1 MSGHVPLPI
10 SNSGVPTL
18 SNTAVMVW
26 LTRTA
31 AGPDGAAGAGC
42 AEVVGADGAGADG
55 AGAAAGAA
63 GAGAG
68 AGAGAAGA
76 GAAGAGAGAAGA
88 GVFSSE
94 LEHATA
100 TSAIRLAI
108 ITNSIFLLLPIVDK
122 RVIRVSLSLLTF
134 SGPN

>member
-26 LTRTA
+26 LTRA
-31 AGPDGAAGAGC
+31 AVGPAGAAGAGC

-55 AGAAAGAA
+55 AGAAAGA
-63 GAGAG
+63 G

-76 GAAGAGAGAAGA
+76 
-88 GVFSSE
+88 VVPSSE

-100 TSAIRLAI
+100 ISAIRLAI
-108 ITNSIFLLLPIVDK
+108 ITSSIFLSLPILDK
-122 RVIRVSLSLLTF
+122 SVIPVSLSVC
-134 SGPN
+134 